1 MSVQSPSPESHD
13 SDPPE
18 YECSYSNCDE
28 IFTKGMGIRS
38 SFCSVACF
46 YRHRG
51 RNALN
56 KIESDHRFCA
66 TCFRRVKTTSE
77 PSEDW
82 ADRGASPMDA
92 ALANGA
98 VLANAGGEITLDAT
112 ECSDARPTATD
123 SAVGYQYPTPETTFV
138 VDIVAG
144 ENPYSR
150 IERGGWGCRCGN
162 VDLGERHAVLEDVEI
177 DTILPSLWRCLVT
190 LVEAGAIGPDDVDV
204 NAQLKERL
212 LRGAREHW
220 RDWEF
225 TIGYTLYGAGGSD
238 P

>member
-1 MSVQSPSPESHD
+1 MSIQSPLPESRA
-13 SDPPE
+13 SRPSE
-18 YECSYSNCDE
+18 YACDADGCE
-28 IFTKGMGIRS
+28 ETFTEGTAIRS
-38 SFCSVACF
+38 RFCSLDCF
-46 YRHRG
+46 YRDKG
-51 RNALN
+51 RTALN
-56 KIESDHRFCA
+56 QIESDHRFCA
-66 TCFRRVKTTSE
+66 TCFRQVKTTSE

-82 ADRGASPMDA
+82 TDRGASPMDA

-98 VLANAGGEITLDAT
+98 VLANADGEITLDAT

-123 SAVGYQYPTPETTFV
+123 SAVGYQYPTENTTFV
-138 VDIVAG
+138 VDTADATG
-144 ENPYSR
+144 PYR
-150 IERGGWGCRCGN
+150 HLTRTWGCRCGN
-162 VDLGERHAVLEDVEI
+162 VDLGERHGVLEDVEI
-177 DTILPSLWRCLVT
+177 DTMLPSLWRCLVT
-190 LVEAGAIGPDDVDV
+190 LVEAGAIGSDDVDV